1 MQIACCEF
9 IALCNSC
16 WNIYCSRTITH
27 PARHHSVYKTLQPAY
42 RLTATLYVTSLS
54 VWVLCKCKCVSLY
67 PHSTRMYV
75 VICEQFAVFPACI
88 YSTVTASRTSSVAAG
103 FGRHGMPPPASNPD
117 LWPFDLETGMRVA
130 SKVGNLPSKFGHARP
145 LDSRI
150 IRYVR
155 DGRTDKSSA
164 YCTFPYWGGGITS
177 HVLAAC
183 YVHV

>member
-75 VICEQFAVFPACI
+75 VICEQFAVLPACI

-103 FGRHGMPPPASNPD
+103 FDDTVCLRPPLTLTFDRLTLTLKLICESHLRWGPSFQIWARWAFGFSNYSLCTRRTD
-117 LWPFDLETGMRVA
+117 RRT
-130 SKVGNLPSKFGHARP
+130 
-145 LDSRI
+145 
-150 IRYVR
+150 
-155 DGRTDKSSA
+155 DGRTDKSNA
-164 YCTFPYWGGGITS
+164 YCPLRYGRGHS
-177 HVLAAC
+177 NA
-183 YVHV
+183 